1 MNIMKKKIKLSELKT
16 FIKEFSELESN
27 SQIDIDSNLKDFD
40 FWDSIFKVQLLVFI
54 ENKLEINMNSK
65 ELEIINLVSTF
76 FEK

>member
-65 ELEIINLVSTF
+65 ELEIINLVNTF

>member
-1 MNIMKKKIKLSELKT
+1 MKKKIKLSELKT

-65 ELEIINLVSTF
+65 ELEIINLVNTF

>member
-1 MNIMKKKIKLSELKT
+1 MKKKIKLSELKT